1 MGRILG
7 VDYGDS
13 RIGLALSDPNK
24 IIASPFKTIK
34 NKGFDKTKKKIFD
47 IIKENNVELI
57 VLGLP
62 ISMSGTDTNQTK
74 KVRKFQRFIQDF
86 DIPVE
91 MQDERLSSFTAKKS
105 LIHQN
110 IKTGHNKHF
119 IDSTA
124 AAIFLQQYLDSK
136 IKK

>member
-24 IIASPFKTIK
+24 IIASPFKTIQ
-34 NKGFDKTKKKIFD
+34 NKGFDKTKKEIFD
-47 IIKENNVELI
+47 IIRENKVELI

-62 ISMSGTDTNQTK
+62 VSMSGTETNQTK
-74 KVRKFQRFIQDF
+74 KVRKFQSFIQDF
-86 DIPVE
+86 DIPIE

-105 LIHQN
+105 LIQQK
-110 IKTGHNKHF
+110 IKTGHNKHL

-136 IKK
+136 IHK

>member
-34 NKGFDKTKKKIFD
+34 NKGFDKTKKEIFD
-47 IIKENNVELI
+47 IVKENKVEFI

-62 ISMSGTDTNQTK
+62 VSMSGTDTNQTK
-74 KVRKFQRFIQDF
+74 KVRKFHNFIQDL
-86 DIPVE
+86 DIPIE
-91 MQDERLSSFTAKKS
+91 LQDERLSSFTAKKS
-105 LIHQN
+105 LIQQN

-136 IKK
+136 IHK

>member
-34 NKGFDKTKKKIFD
+34 NKGFDKTKKEIFD
-47 IIKENNVELI
+47 IIRENKVELI

-62 ISMSGTDTNQTK
+62 ISMSGADTNQTK
-74 KVRKFQRFIQDF
+74 KVRKFQNFIQDF
-86 DIPVE
+86 DIPIE

>member
-13 RIGLALSDPNK
+13 RIGLALSDLNK

-34 NKGFDKTKKKIFD
+34 NKGFDKTKKKISD
-47 IIKENNVELI
+47 IIKENKVELI

-91 MQDERLSSFTAKKS
+91 MQDERLSSLTAKKS
-105 LIHQN
+105 LIQQN

-124 AAIFLQQYLDSK
+124 AAIVLQQYLDFK

>member
-34 NKGFDKTKKKIFD
+34 NKGFDKTEKEIFD
-47 IIKENNVELI
+47 IVIENKVELI

-62 ISMSGTDTNQTK
+62 LSMSGTDTNQTK
-74 KVRKFQRFIQDF
+74 KVRKFQNFIEDF
-86 DIPVE
+86 DIPIK

-105 LIHQN
+105 LIQQK
-110 IKTGHNKHF
+110 IKTGYNKHF

-136 IKK
+136 IHK

>member
-34 NKGFDKTKKKIFD
+34 NKGFDKTKKEIFD
-47 IIKENNVELI
+47 IVKENKVDLI

-62 ISMSGTDTNQTK
+62 LSMYGTDANQTK
-74 KVRKFQRFIQDF
+74 NLRKFQNFIQDF
-86 DIPVE
+86 DIPIKI
-91 MQDERLSSFTAKKS
+91 QDERLSSFTAKKS
-105 LIHQN
+105 
-110 IKTGHNKHF
+110 
-119 IDSTA
+119 
-124 AAIFLQQYLDSK
+124 
-136 IKK
+136 

>member
-34 NKGFDKTKKKIFD
+34 NKGLDKTKKEIFD
-47 IIKENNVELI
+47 IVKENKVDLI

-62 ISMSGTDTNQTK
+62 VSMSGTETNQTK
-74 KVRKFQRFIQDF
+74 KVRKFQNFIQDL
-86 DIPVE
+86 DIPIKL
-91 MQDERLSSFTAKKS
+91 QDERLSSFTAKKS
-105 LIHQN
+105 LIQQK

-124 AAIFLQQYLDSK
+124 AAIFLQQHLDSENYK
-136 IKK
+136 

>member
-34 NKGFDKTKKKIFD
+34 NKGFDKTKKEIFD
-47 IIKENNVELI
+47 IIRENKVELI

-62 ISMSGTDTNQTK
+62 VSMSGTETNQTK
-74 KVRKFQRFIQDF
+74 KVRKFQIFIQDF

-91 MQDERLSSFTAKKS
+91 MQDKRLSSFTAKKS
-105 LIHQN
+105 LIQQK
-110 IKTGHNKHF
+110 IKTGHNKHL

-124 AAIFLQQYLDSK
+124 AAIFLQHYLDSK
-136 IKK
+136 FHK

>member
-7 VDYGDS
+7 IDYGDS
-13 RIGLALSDPNK
+13 RIGLALSDLNK

-34 NKGFDKTKKKIFD
+34 NKGIDNTKKKIFE
-47 IIKENNVELI
+47 IIRENKVELI

-62 ISMSGTDTNQTK
+62 LGMSGTDTNQTK
-74 KVRKFQRFIQDF
+74 KVRKFQNFIQDL
-86 DIPVE
+86 DTPIE

-105 LIHQN
+105 LIQQK
-110 IKTGHNKHF
+110 IKTGYNKHF

-124 AAIFLQQYLDSK
+124 AAIFLQQYLDSRIHK
-136 IKK
+136 

>member
-7 VDYGDS
+7 VDYGES

-24 IIASPFKTIK
+24 IIASPFKTIE
-34 NKGFDKTKKKIFD
+34 NKGIDKTKKEIFD
-47 IIKENNVELI
+47 IIRENKVELI

-62 ISMSGTDTNQTK
+62 ISMSGTETNQTK
-74 KVRKFQRFIQDF
+74 KVRKFQSFIQDF
-86 DIPVE
+86 DIPIE
-91 MQDERLSSFTAKKS
+91 MQDERLSSLTAKKS
-105 LIHQN
+105 LIQQN

-136 IKK
+136 IYK

>member
-34 NKGFDKTKKKIFD
+34 NKGFDKTKKEIFD
-47 IIKENNVELI
+47 IVKENKVELI

-62 ISMSGTDTNQTK
+62 LSMSGTDTNQTK
-74 KVRKFQRFIQDF
+74 KVRKFQNFIQDF
-86 DIPVE
+86 DIPIK

-105 LIHQN
+105 LIQQN

-136 IKK
+136 IHK